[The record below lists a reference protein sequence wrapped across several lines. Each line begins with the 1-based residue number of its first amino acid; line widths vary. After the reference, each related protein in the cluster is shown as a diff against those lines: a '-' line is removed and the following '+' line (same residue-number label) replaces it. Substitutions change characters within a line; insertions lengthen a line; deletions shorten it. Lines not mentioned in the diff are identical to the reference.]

1 MAFNQGTNLLGLRNK
16 RRKEVLGNH
25 KILEGFDNP
34 PDTPQSYS
42 SCGADS
48 GKPRY
53 GWCPPTPSDRNN
65 CSLSF
70 YRLKHEEVQPT
81 RGQPPRRDLIRHHG
95 GRAQLLGSIR
105 SYVIHGVARHVIDG
119 G

>member
-53 GWCPPTPSDRNN
+53 GWCPPTPSD
-65 CSLSF
+65 
-70 YRLKHEEVQPT
+70 
-81 RGQPPRRDLIRHHG
+81 
-95 GRAQLLGSIR
+95 LL
-105 SYVIHGVARHVIDG
+105 YE
-119 G
+119 